1 MSQIQVDRIIN
12 NAGTGAPT
20 CSNGLV
26 VSTASTVGYALTVT
40 GDLNVTGTTIF
51 SRGLVVSTASTV
63 GYAMTVTGNLNVT
76 GTIPK
81 SVAFSIA
88 FGS

>member
-12 NAGTGAPT
+12 NAGTGAPI
-20 CSNGLV
+20 CSRGLV

-40 GDLNVTGTTIF
+40 GDLNVTGT
-51 SRGLVVSTASTV
+51 
-63 GYAMTVTGNLNVT
+63 
-76 GTIPK
+76 IPK
-81 SVAFSIA
+81 SVAFSVA

>member
-40 GDLNVTGTTIF
+40 G
-51 SRGLVVSTASTV
+51 
-63 GYAMTVTGNLNVT
+63 NLNVT
-76 GTIPK
+76 GNIPK
-81 SVAFSIA
+81 SVAFSVA

>member
-20 CSNGLV
+20 CSRGLI

-40 GDLNVTGTTIF
+40 GDLNVTGT
-51 SRGLVVSTASTV
+51 
-63 GYAMTVTGNLNVT
+63 
-76 GTIPK
+76 IPK
-81 SVAFSIA
+81 AIAFSIA
-88 FGS
+88 LGM

>member
-40 GDLNVTGTTIF
+40 GDLNVTG
-51 SRGLVVSTASTV
+51 
-63 GYAMTVTGNLNVT
+63 N
-76 GTIPK
+76 IPK
-81 SVAFSIA
+81 AVAFSVAF
-88 FGS
+88 GS